1 MALLIASGNS
11 YIPELSV
18 FCITVYVFCSHSF
31 SGEADSPAEI
41 AADTF
46 MATAKAPSAP
56 DDSGVS
62 QNALTAAKSEQ
73 DWRVASLRAVHYIHF
88 YVQHVECETNITF
101 RAEFV
106 KKTSHSRT
114 KNITKLK
121 SVQRELQK
129 GYTDESS
136 GSFKPWPQ
144 DVLHTSL
151 ETLKWEHAMH
161 ALQNI
166 TSPLTIT

>member
-106 KKTSHSRT
+106 KKHPIPEQRTSPSSSQC
-114 KNITKLK
+114 K
-121 SVQRELQK
+121 
-129 GYTDESS
+129 ESS
-136 GSFKPWPQ
+136 RRATLMNPAVRS
-144 DVLHTSL
+144 SL
-151 ETLKWEHAMH
+151 GRRMFYTQA
-161 ALQNI
+161 
-166 TSPLTIT
+166 